1 MTYQQ
6 LNTSERKAIYY
17 RHNSGES
24 ARSIAKLLGRHHTT
38 IIREIKR
45 NRPRYYTYF
54 DEMAVEKA
62 DQRRSIARHER
73 KRSNIKL
80 YSYVIGKLKCSW
92 SPEVISGRL
101 INEYPDEQS
110 MRISHEGIYKW
121 IYKDFKE
128 GGELYKL
135 MAKTHKRRKK
145 QRKYGSLRG
154 LIKGRVSIRERPEI
168 IESRSRIG
176 DWEGDLVEGKKG
188 TGFIVTHV
196 DRASRF
202 LIGKKIDNKQA
213 LSFNE
218 ATIEAF
224 QKTPSDKLHTLTLD
238 NGKEFSAFKKIE
250 DKLNVD
256 VYFADPYC
264 SWQRGT
270 NEHTNGLLRRY
281 LPKGT
286 SFSDVTDRQLQS
298 IIDTINNRPRKI
310 LNYRTPAEVY
320 YG

>member
-1 MTYQQ
+1 MCIPISTQ
-6 LNTSERKAIYY
+6 LLEDSLGYIKTVTHHTKLAQKR
-17 RHNSGES
+17 R
-24 ARSIAKLLGRHHTT
+24 ARS
-38 IIREIKR
+38 
-45 NRPRYYTYF
+45 
-54 DEMAVEKA
+54 
-62 DQRRSIARHER
+62 
-73 KRSNIKL
+73 
-80 YSYVIGKLKCSW
+80 
-92 SPEVISGRL
+92 
-101 INEYPDEQS
+101 
-110 MRISHEGIYKW
+110 
-121 IYKDFKE
+121 
-128 GGELYKL
+128 
-135 MAKTHKRRKK
+135 
-145 QRKYGSLRG
+145 YGFLHPNSKS
-154 LIKGRVSIRERPEI
+154 LIKGRVSIRERPKI

-176 DWEGDLVEGKKG
+176 DREGDLVEGKKG

-196 DRASRF
+196 DRTSRF
-202 LIGKKIDNKQA
+202 LIGKKIENKQA

-218 ATIEAF
+218 ATIKVF

-238 NGKEFSAFKKIE
+238 NGKEFSGFKKIE
-250 DKLNVD
+250 DKLNID

-286 SFSDVTDRQLQS
+286 SFSDLTDRQLQS